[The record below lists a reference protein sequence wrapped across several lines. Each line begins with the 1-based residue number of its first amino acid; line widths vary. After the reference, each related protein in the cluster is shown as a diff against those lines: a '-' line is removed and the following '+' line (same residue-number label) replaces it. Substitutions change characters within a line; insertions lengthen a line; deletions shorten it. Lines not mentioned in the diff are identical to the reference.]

1 MLIGIDASRAVL
13 SQRTG
18 TENYSFHLIR
28 NLIPLD
34 GENSYRLYFNRSP
47 EPHLFPFSPSL
58 EEVVIPFPRL
68 WTHSRLSWEM
78 MRRPPHLLFVPAH
91 VLPLIHPARSVVTV
105 HDLGYLYYPEAH
117 TSLARV
123 YLDLSTR
130 YNVRFSSHIIAV
142 SKVTKED
149 LMARYRV
156 PPARIT
162 VIYPGCSDIFRPL
175 DEPERLAALK
185 GRYGIADEYL
195 LYVGTIQPRKN
206 LSRLVEAFGILCS
219 REGKRYQL
227 VMAGKRG
234 WLYRQIYGKV
244 EELRLQD
251 RIIFTGY
258 MPDADLPL
266 LFNGASLLVLPS
278 LYEGFGMPLL
288 EAMACG
294 TPVVASRVSALPEV
308 AGEAALLVDPH
319 DVETLAGAMERVL
332 GDEELRSDL
341 RRRGLERAKEFS
353 WDRCARET
361 LAVLKM
367 VGQNDG

>member
-13 SQRTG
+13 PQRTG

-28 NLIPLD
+28 NLVPLD
-34 GENSYRLYFNRSP
+34 GENSYRLYLNRPP
-47 EPHLFPFSPSL
+47 EPHLFPPLPNL
-58 EEVVIPFPRL
+58 EEMVIPFPRL
-68 WTHSRLSWEM
+68 WTHLRLSWEM
-78 MRRPPHLLFVPAH
+78 MHRSPDMLFVPAH

-105 HDLGYLYYPEAH
+105 HDLGYLHYPEAH
-117 TSLARV
+117 TSFARA

-130 YNVRFSSHIIAV
+130 YNARFASHIIAI
-142 SKVTKED
+142 SQATKED
-149 LMARYRV
+149 LIARYRV
-156 PPARIT
+156 PPAKIT
-162 VIYPGCSDIFRPL
+162 VIYPGCSNTFRPL
-175 DEPERLAALK
+175 DEPERLAILK
-185 GRYGIADEYL
+185 GRYGIASEYL

-206 LSRLVEAFGILCS
+206 LSRLVEAFGILS
-219 REGKRYQL
+219 SHTGRQYQL
-227 VMAGKRG
+227 VVAGKRG
-234 WLYRQIYGKV
+234 WLYEQIYGKV
-244 EELRLQD
+244 EKLRLGD
-251 RIIFTGY
+251 RIIFTDY
-258 MPDADLPL
+258 VPDADLPL
-266 LFNGASLLVLPS
+266 LVGGARLSVLPS

-308 AGEAALLVDPH
+308 AGEAALLVDPR
-319 DVETLAGAMERVL
+319 DVEALAEAMERVL

-367 VGQNDG
+367 VGQMDG